1 MREVVNPTKEA
12 AITKLNDV
20 TPKAQWA
27 LKWCD
32 TTTAS
37 FAKHMIAFAAVKGI
51 FFLGTFYAIFW
62 LKKRG
67 LMPGLSFSNEL
78 IS

>member
-12 AITKLNDV
+12 AITKMYDV

-51 FFLGTFYAIFW
+51 FFLGTFYANIW
-62 LKKRG
+62 LK
-67 LMPGLSFSNEL
+67 
-78 IS
+78 

>member
-1 MREVVNPTKEA
+1 MREVVNPKKEA
-12 AITKLNDV
+12 AITKMYDV

-51 FFLGTFYAIFW
+51 FFLGIF
-62 LKKRG
+62 
-67 LMPGLSFSNEL
+67 MPSSGSSNVA
-78 IS
+78 